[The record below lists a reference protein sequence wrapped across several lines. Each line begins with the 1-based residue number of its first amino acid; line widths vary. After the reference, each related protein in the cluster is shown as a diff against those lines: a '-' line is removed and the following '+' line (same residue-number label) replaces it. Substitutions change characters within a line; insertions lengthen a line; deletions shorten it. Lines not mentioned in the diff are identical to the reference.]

1 MGSRECGYRLPSA
14 SSQAGAYGRVLQ
26 RFPAES
32 ASAYPYGPQALP
44 RPQKRRF
51 AGRAFRTVC
60 GMTGH
65 GQTVAAAR
73 HRYDDAD
80 VGPRPGICFGNLAAG
95 KPFLVKRVSAAHE
108 QNVTACEE
116 RFFTKV

>member
-1 MGSRECGYRLPSA
+1 MWIPASIGIIASGSVRQSSAAVSCGIRISISVRAA
-14 SSQAGAYGRVLQ
+14 SIA
-26 RFPAES
+26 PATK
-32 ASAYPYGPQALP
+32 
-44 RPQKRRF
+44 KRRF